1 MRMLLEGDD
10 NLMDKEED
18 SEVVAAVLVASWKR
32 DEIMLETQFSET
44 LGLAPLRGD
53 LSCRSTWSESKRPL
67 PSSHLAVTCP
77 TVSQQHSQTLLHLS
91 DLTWPDAQVWM
102 VVNARNIHNTMAP
115 SPIHVHDHI
124 SHIEKH
130 DGWGIHAGRLPM
142 YSPVWTNDK
151 GWASRLASDF
161 SSSLGELPVRI
172 SRYLPFSHGQ
182 WWRGGGKWQWHLV
195 PPIFFSFYCA
205 VFGILLQP
213 SRRISAKPSSIN
225 SVTQLPSHLS
235 SSALS
240 PAVRFTRMRM
250 PTRAILRSTFPMGL
264 FQVGGLF
271 FSSIAISRIP
281 VSTVHTFF
289 FFSKFATKFLSYLT
303 Y

>member
-1 MRMLLEGDD
+1 
-10 NLMDKEED
+10 
-18 SEVVAAVLVASWKR
+18 
-32 DEIMLETQFSET
+32 
-44 LGLAPLRGD
+44 
-53 LSCRSTWSESKRPL
+53 
-67 PSSHLAVTCP
+67 
-77 TVSQQHSQTLLHLS
+77 
-91 DLTWPDAQVWM
+91 
-102 VVNARNIHNTMAP
+102 MAP

-130 DGWGIHAGRLPM
+130 DGWWIHAGRLPM

-182 WWRGGGKWQWHLV
+182 WWRGGGKWQWHMV

-213 SRRISAKPSSIN
+213 SHRIPAKPSSIN
-225 SVTQLPSHLS
+225 SVTQ
-235 SSALS
+235 
-240 PAVRFTRMRM
+240 FTRMRM

-271 FSSIAISRIP
+271 FFQVSPFSEYPSARCIP
-281 VSTVHTFF
+281 FF
-289 FFSKFATKFLSYLT
+289 FFKFVTKFLSYLT